1 MLPHI
6 IMIRSIHNLRKDM
19 RAHDHTLTFVIT
31 RKCKE
36 KKVKARTVSTKFS
49 SRFTVLL
56 KLYAKGKKEYLMEKN
71 IDLQKYQLERVALF
85 PVCSWCI
92 FQLPPSD
99 VDSMFTIS
107 ERLNSELTK
116 IQREYF
122 QLIIGPRNSSISKY
136 TAYSLL
142 KKSRSRVPLLY

>member
-56 KLYAKGKKEYLMEKN
+56 KLYAKGKKEYLMEK
-71 IDLQKYQLERVALF
+71 KYRLAKISGRKGRFISSLF
-85 PVCSWCI
+85 LV
-92 FQLPPSD
+92 
-99 VDSMFTIS
+99 
-107 ERLNSELTK
+107 
-116 IQREYF
+116 YF
-122 QLIIGPRNSSISKY
+122 SVTSK
-136 TAYSLL
+136 
-142 KKSRSRVPLLY
+142 

>member
-1 MLPHI
+1 M
-6 IMIRSIHNLRKDM
+6 
-19 RAHDHTLTFVIT
+19 
-31 RKCKE
+31 E
-36 KKVKARTVSTKFS
+36 KKNIN
-49 SRFTVLL
+49 L
-56 KLYAKGKKEYLMEKN
+56 K
-71 IDLQKYQLERVALF
+71 IYQLERVALF

-92 FQLPPSD
+92 FQFPPRD

-116 IQREYF
+116 IKREYF

>member
-1 MLPHI
+1 MLLHI

-36 KKVKARTVSTKFS
+36 KKSTKFS
-49 SRFTVLL
+49 FRFTVLL
-56 KLYAKGKKEYLMEKN
+56 KWYAEGIKEYWMEKKTIN
-71 IDLQKYQLERVALF
+71 LKIYQLERVALF

-92 FQLPPSD
+92 FQLSPRD

-142 KKSRSRVPLLY
+142 KESQGICQGIWL

>member
-1 MLPHI
+1 MLLHI
-6 IMIRSIHNLRKDM
+6 IMIKSIHNLRKDM

-36 KKVKARTVSTKFS
+36 KKSTKFS
-49 SRFTVLL
+49 FRFTVLL
-56 KLYAKGKKEYLMEKN
+56 KLYAEGIKEYWMEKKN
-71 IDLQKYQLERVALF
+71 INLKIYQLERVALF

-92 FQLPPSD
+92 LQLPPRD

-142 KKSRSRVPLLY
+142 KKSRGRVPLLYWKQ

>member
-1 MLPHI
+1 MLLHI

-19 RAHDHTLTFVIT
+19 RAHDLTLTFVIT

-36 KKVKARTVSTKFS
+36 KKSTKFS
-49 SRFTVLL
+49 FRFTVLL
-56 KLYAKGKKEYLMEKN
+56 KLYAEGIKEYWMEKKN
-71 IDLQKYQLERVALF
+71 INLKIYQLERVALF

-92 FQLPPSD
+92 FQLPPRD

-142 KKSRSRVPLLY
+142 KKSRSRVPLLYWKQ

>member
-1 MLPHI
+1 
-6 IMIRSIHNLRKDM
+6 MIRSIHNLRKDM

-36 KKVKARTVSTKFS
+36 KKSTKFS
-49 SRFTVLL
+49 FRFTVLL
-56 KLYAKGKKEYLMEKN
+56 KLYAEGKKEYLMEKN

-142 KKSRSRVPLLY
+142 KKSQSRVPLLY

>member
-1 MLPHI
+1 M
-6 IMIRSIHNLRKDM
+6 
-19 RAHDHTLTFVIT
+19 
-31 RKCKE
+31 E
-36 KKVKARTVSTKFS
+36 KKNIN
-49 SRFTVLL
+49 L
-56 KLYAKGKKEYLMEKN
+56 K
-71 IDLQKYQLERVALF
+71 IYQLERVALF
-85 PVCSWCI
+85 PVFSWCI
-92 FQLPPSD
+92 FQLPPRD

>member
-1 MLPHI
+1 MLLHI

-19 RAHDHTLTFVIT
+19 RAHDLTLTFVIT

-36 KKVKARTVSTKFS
+36 KKSTKFS
-49 SRFTVLL
+49 FRFTVLL
-56 KLYAKGKKEYLMEKN
+56 KLYAEGIKEYWMEKKN
-71 IDLQKYQLERVALF
+71 INLKTYQLERVALF

-92 FQLPPSD
+92 FQLPPRD

-142 KKSRSRVPLLY
+142 KKSRSRVPLLYWKQ

>member
-1 MLPHI
+1 MLLHI

-36 KKVKARTVSTKFS
+36 KKSTKFS
-49 SRFTVLL
+49 FRFTVLL
-56 KLYAKGKKEYLMEKN
+56 KLYAEGIKEYWMEKKN
-71 IDLQKYQLERVALF
+71 INLKIYQLERVALF

-92 FQLPPSD
+92 FQLPPRD

-142 KKSRSRVPLLY
+142 KESQGICQGIWL